1 MRPLI
6 AALLLCL
13 SAGTL
18 RADGLAT
25 WTFGLS
31 ISPASDGQ
39 LFSLFLVKVHEGKV
53 LETRPLGREQFVKQ
67 AQGRMNSDANPAKE
81 DLFAKFDIKACYLP
95 PDSVAMGYSVR
106 DCSVLDDL
114 WKLRYWEYPQQ
125 GQDGPRTIQGWAAK
139 PLKPSDRQLGIL
151 SVYGIRLVNDM
162 VLGDAIFRLLHD
174 MSDPAWV
181 GNYRQG

>member
-1 MRPLI
+1 MRPL
-6 AALLLCL
+6 LLCCSL
-13 SAGTL
+13 LFLATSFAHTT
-18 RADGLAT
+18 LAT
-25 WTFGLS
+25 WTFGMS
-31 ISPASDGQ
+31 ISPSTDGQ

-67 AQGRMNSDANPAKE
+67 AQGRMNSEANPTKE

-106 DCSVLDDL
+106 DCSVLDNL
-114 WKLRYWEYPQQ
+114 WKIRYWEYPQQ
-125 GQDGPRTIQGWAAK
+125 GPDGPRTVQGWAAK

-151 SVYGIRLVNDM
+151 GAYGIRLVNDM

-174 MSDPAWV
+174 MSDPNWV
-181 GNYRQG
+181 NNYRQG